1 MKSGLSALAAVV
13 LWSTLAALATLLPN
27 VPPFLK
33 TGLGLMLG
41 SLIALPLVKF
51 DVRRLQVNWKVLA
64 LGVYGLFGYHAAL
77 FVALQ
82 TAPSVQANLVN
93 YLWPL
98 LIVVLAP
105 FFIPSARLS
114 LRISLAAVI
123 GFAGAALAVIS
134 GGTGDG
140 GFAIGYL
147 FALIAAVVWATYS
160 LGTKIIGEF
169 PTAAV
174 GLFAFVAGVL
184 AIMVHFL
191 FETPTTLS
199 STDWLLIGALA
210 AGPLGAAFYFWDY
223 AIKNGNPQQIGL
235 VSFLTPLLSTAL
247 LVVVSGAELSP
258 LLALSAVLIL
268 AGAIL
273 GRQKQ
278 P

>member
-13 LWSTLAALATLLPN
+13 LWSSLAALATLLPN

-51 DVRRLQVNWKVLA
+51 DLRRLRVNWKVLA

-77 FVALQ
+77 FIALQ

-98 LIVVLAP
+98 LIVVLVP
-105 FFIPSARLS
+105 FFIPTAKLS

-147 FALIAAVVWATYS
+147 FALMAAVVWATYS
-160 LGTKIIGEF
+160 LGTKVIGDF

-174 GLFAFVAGVL
+174 GLFAFVAGGL

-235 VSFLTPLLSTAL
+235 LSFLTPLLSTTL

-258 LLALSAVLIL
+258 LLALSAALIL

-273 GRQKQ
+273 GRQRQ